1 MNFKIKLLTH
11 HATVPTKATKNS
23 AGYDLYSAKEYLV
36 NPRDKVLIDTD
47 IAISLPVGT
56 YGRIAPRSSLSSKY
70 MTDIGAGVI
79 DNDYRGPIKVLLFNH
94 SKDQLHIKVGD
105 KIAQL
110 IIEKYYNLDYTL
122 VDELEDSERNEKGF
136 GSSGGN
142 TLTINK
148 VE

>member
-1 MNFKIKLLTH
+1 MDFKIKLLTH
-11 HATVPTKATKNS
+11 HATVPTKATSHS
-23 AGYDLYSAKEYLV
+23 AGYDLYSAKDYVV

-70 MTDIGAGVI
+70 FTDIGAGVI

-94 SKDQLHIKVGD
+94 SKDQLHIKIGD

-110 IIEKYYNLDYTL
+110 IIEKYYNIEYTL
-122 VDELEDSERNEKGF
+122 VDELNETERNKNGF
-136 GSSGGN
+136 GSSGGATLN
-142 TLTINK
+142 TQPI
-148 VE
+148 